1 MVNIMSW
8 RAASTLLA
16 CIFAFT
22 AHSASAQ
29 SGSLQILNFGNLK
42 GESKVAG
49 HENKIDIFS
58 FNLGV
63 KSPRFTDGGR
73 PIGPP
78 KFEPITIL
86 KKADAASAE
95 LHLNC
100 ALGKRVDTVEIIVL
114 QYPER
119 FLQFGDQPLVQVL
132 KITLSDVA
140 ITSISSS
147 TASSGTST
155 VLVESL
161 VLDYKKIKYEY
172 DTLSENGTKEEHY
185 EFSFVVPEPGAT

>member
-1 MVNIMSW
+1 MNIMSW
-8 RAASTLLA
+8 RAASPLLA
-16 CIFAFT
+16 CIFAVT
-22 AHSASAQ
+22 AHSAFAQ
-29 SGSLQILNFGNLK
+29 SGSLQILNFGGLK

-49 HENKIDIFS
+49 YENKIDIFS

-63 KSPRFTDGGR
+63 KSPRFIEGGR
-73 PIGPP
+73 PVGPP

-100 ALGKRVDTVEIIVL
+100 ALGKRVETVEIIVL

-119 FLQFGDQPLVQVL
+119 FLQFGDRPLVQVL
-132 KITLSDVA
+132 KITLTDVA
-140 ITSISSS
+140 ITSISSN
-147 TASSGTST
+147 TTSSGSGT

-161 VLDYKKIKYEY
+161 VLDYKRIKYEY
-172 DTLSENGTKEEHY
+172 DTLGEDGTKGEHY
-185 EFSFVVPEPGAT
+185 EFSFVVPEPGTT